1 MMTAQSLYEPTQD
14 TPAEIA
20 LYTTPRELLPHAD
33 LTASNTNRFRVC
45 DKLFRTSRNYK
56 HVLAYLEKADADCQ
70 RRSGQMLDYQGVVV
84 VNPGSELSL
93 VPCWH
98 ALADDNNMRR
108 LQHPGSG
115 CSGPGTG

>member
-1 MMTAQSLYEPTQD
+1 MTAQSLYEPTQD

-45 DKLFRTSRNYK
+45 DKLFRCRNYK

-70 RRSGQMLDYQGVVV
+70 LRSRGQMLDYQGVVV
-84 VNPGSELSL
+84 VHPGSELSL
-93 VPCWH
+93 VPC
-98 ALADDNNMRR
+98 L
-108 LQHPGSG
+108 
-115 CSGPGTG
+115 